1 MGIDSYVYTRR
12 LKVAV
17 MTAIAKNLYCLTQLM
32 KSDNIIA
39 LLIYAEEVKQL
50 DPSMWSLLECLAWRW
65 GLDDPTKILAKI
77 MSVDADA
84 YKFTNLRL
92 K

>member
-1 MGIDSYVYTRR
+1 M
-12 LKVAV
+12 AV

-39 LLIYAEEVKQL
+39 LLIYTEEVKQL
-50 DPSMWSLLECLAWRW
+50 DPSMWSLLECLAWRG
-65 GLDDPTKILAKI
+65 GLERLNEILAKI